1 MSDESARAYD
11 GRSWRNKH
19 LAVFLYG
26 AHVGEVSEG
35 KNGNP
40 TFVYDE
46 QWSALPN
53 AVPLSLS
60 MPTTSAEHGA
70 RQMAPFLWGL
80 LPENPVV
87 LDSLAREHNISPRN
101 PVALLGVVGEDCAGA
116 VQFIRQDRLEVLNQ
130 PGSIEWLDD
139 AEIGFRLRLL
149 REEVGSIGRR
159 PGETG
164 QFSLAGAQSKTALY
178 LEGGRWGVPSGRTP
192 TTHILKPPMPGL
204 RGQVENEHFCLLLA
218 RALDFASSNS
228 SVHRFNH
235 EVCIAVERYDRLRE
249 PPETEYVRLHQED
262 MCQALSVMP
271 ALKYQKE
278 GGPSIKHVVH
288 LLRDNSS
295 AALEDMRQFLRA
307 MAMNFIILGTDA
319 HAKNF
324 SVLIAPGRSRP
335 QIRLAPLYD
344 VNSYLP
350 YTDGT
355 RRIRM
360 SMSVGG
366 KYEYDEV
373 APRHWERESRSCG
386 LPVDQTMADI
396 RDVIARC
403 PDAAADVAR
412 RCHESGLT
420 HPVVGQLATRIAA
433 RCAGL
438 SRLYGKEAAA
448 DAQERLAIS

>member
-1 MSDESARAYD
+1 
-11 GRSWRNKH
+11 
-19 LAVFLYG
+19 
-26 AHVGEVSEG
+26 
-35 KNGNP
+35 
-40 TFVYDE
+40 
-46 QWSALPN
+46 
-53 AVPLSLS
+53 
-60 MPTTSAEHGA
+60 
-70 RQMAPFLWGL
+70 
-80 LPENPVV
+80 
-87 LDSLAREHNISPRN
+87 
-101 PVALLGVVGEDCAGA
+101 
-116 VQFIRQDRLEVLNQ
+116 
-130 PGSIEWLDD
+130 
-139 AEIGFRLRLL
+139 
-149 REEVGSIGRR
+149 
-159 PGETG
+159 
-164 QFSLAGAQSKTALY
+164 
-178 LEGGRWGVPSGRTP
+178 
-192 TTHILKPPMPGL
+192 MPGL

-218 RALDFASSNS
+218 RALDFPSSNS
-228 SVHRFNH
+228 SVLQFSD
-235 EVCIAVERYDRLRE
+235 EVCIVVERYDRLRE
-249 PPETEYVRLHQED
+249 TPENEYVRLHQED

-271 ALKYQKE
+271 ALKHQRD

-307 MAMNFIILGTDA
+307 MAMNFVILGTDA

-355 RRIRM
+355 QRIRM

-386 LPVDQTMADI
+386 LPVDQTLADI

-403 PDAAADVAR
+403 PDAAADVAL
-412 RCHESGLT
+412 RCRESGLT
-420 HPVVGQLATRIAA
+420 HPVVGQLTTRIAA
-433 RCAGL
+433 RCVGL

-448 DAQERLAIS
+448 DAQERLAIPKSCAQPYQHEQHHQGEQRGERHRNQRRDQHVWDPSASAVSPSCYLAAPAHLQPAHSPDPRLRVSTSWRCNTSGRKY